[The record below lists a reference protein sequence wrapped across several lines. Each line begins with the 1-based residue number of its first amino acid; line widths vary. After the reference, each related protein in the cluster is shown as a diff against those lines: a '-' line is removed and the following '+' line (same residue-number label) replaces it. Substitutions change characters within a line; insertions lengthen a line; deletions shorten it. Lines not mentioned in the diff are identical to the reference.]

1 MNEMQFMQKGPFIV
15 MKFSQRKIHVFIS
28 EVNKTKIKLKTIPI
42 KSHIFH
48 LTKTF
53 SKNFLKFEIGLQSG
67 YTLYEYVDNL
77 GVFNAPCMQVYSQPR
92 IPRVLGNSHYV
103 KADYR

>member
-1 MNEMQFMQKGPFIV
+1 MQFMQKGPFIV

-48 LTKTF
+48 LTHSVKT
-53 SKNFLKFEIGLQSG
+53 S
-67 YTLYEYVDNL
+67 
-77 GVFNAPCMQVYSQPR
+77 
-92 IPRVLGNSHYV
+92 
-103 KADYR
+103 